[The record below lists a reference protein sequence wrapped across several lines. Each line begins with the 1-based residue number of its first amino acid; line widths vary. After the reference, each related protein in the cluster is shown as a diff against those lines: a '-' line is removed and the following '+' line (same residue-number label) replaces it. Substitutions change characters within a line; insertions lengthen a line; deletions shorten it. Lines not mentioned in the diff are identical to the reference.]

1 MSPKV
6 AVVTRTHNRP
16 LLLAR
21 ALQSVGAQT
30 FQDLVHIVVNDAG
43 EPGAVEELVAA
54 LEPTQRERTQVI
66 HNPVSAGREAAV
78 NPGFA
83 RARQLEAR
91 YTVVLDDDDSW
102 EPGFLEQTVAW
113 MDAHPG
119 HQGVAT
125 RTTVIY
131 EEVLEGEVREV
142 ERGPL
147 AANRSYVA
155 LEDIL
160 QVNFVPP
167 VSLLFNTAALRVL
180 HGWRSDLPVLADW
193 DFFIRLLVL
202 GPVGF
207 VDTALANWHHRR
219 DSVGAMGNSVVVE
232 AHNHH
237 EFHAI
242 IREEYLR
249 QALGGVAGGAAGAVS
264 RGEDGGG
271 EVGGIAARGE
281 DDGGL
286 GSKVKGEVDEAALGQ
301 YLLAAHYAK
310 AQLDEA
316 KAIREEVGRT
326 LEQVQAQ
333 RQRNEE
339 IMEYIVSQIQ
349 AVGGAQ
355 SYLISRVEEVQAQV
369 NRSFWSRLRSK

>member
-54 LEPTQRERTQVI
+54 LEPAQRERTQVI

-102 EPGFLEQTVAW
+102 EPSFLEQTVAW
-113 MDAHPG
+113 LDAHPG

-219 DSVGAMGNSVVVE
+219 DSAGAMGNSVVVE

-264 RGEDGGG
+264 RGE
-271 EVGGIAARGE
+271 VG
-281 DDGGL
+281 GGL

>member
-54 LEPTQRERTQVI
+54 LEPAQRERTQVI

-113 MDAHPG
+113 LDAHPD

-167 VSLLFNTAALRVL
+167 VSLLFDTAALRVL

-219 DSVGAMGNSVVVE
+219 DSAGAMGNSVVVE

-249 QALGGVAGGAAGAVS
+249 QALGGVAGGAAGAMS
-264 RGEDGGG
+264 RGE
-271 EVGGIAARGE
+271 VG
-281 DDGGL
+281 GGL

-369 NRSFWSRLRSK
+369 NRSFWSRLRGK